1 MSIPF
6 QPQERDR
13 RADEL
18 LGEFP
23 RQLFV
28 DPFYAA
34 CELVDRYSLEWAL
47 EIAQA
52 LDFPRTSLPEFRVE
66 DLQQTFHVGSEWVP
80 TLTWLLDRLSMGGSL
95 ERQPGSAVTYR
106 LCGPLRAPER
116 EPLQAMARE
125 LGCGLS
131 RTLALF
137 DAAGQIWASVL
148 RGECRAEDW
157 LFAPQRIGLWVDYF
171 HNENRTYAI
180 SNDLTALAAV
190 HRLPRERTWR
200 VLEVGAGAGSATLS
214 FLETMERLGQ
224 LESIESFWV
233 TEPATFFRRRAEREL
248 RHRFPSLPFEFRPL
262 DIDDAFPPQGLSGV
276 FDLVFGVN
284 VFHVAKNVSLALRH
298 VRQVL
303 KPGGWLVAGECFR
316 LFPGQPVPAELVFQ
330 LLRSFREV
338 ELDPILRPAPGF
350 LLPESWIQLFE
361 AAGLQ
366 EVAVLPDLRKMRE
379 FYPRFFSGVIVGREP
394 NDASEAG
401 R

>member
-1 MSIPF
+1 VSVSF
-6 QPQERDR
+6 QPRERDR

-23 RQLFV
+23 SQLFD

-47 EIAQA
+47 EIAQG
-52 LDFPRTSLPEFRVE
+52 LDFPRASLPEFRME
-66 DLQQTFHVGSEWVP
+66 DLQQAFRLGSEWAP
-80 TLTWLLDRLSMGGSL
+80 ALSWLLDRLSMGGSL

-106 LCGPLRAPER
+106 LCGPLRAPQR
-116 EPLQAMARE
+116 EPLQAMARD
-125 LGCGLS
+125 LGCGLL

-137 DAAGQIWASVL
+137 DAAGQVWASVL

-157 LFAPQRIGLWVDYF
+157 LFSPQRIGLWVDYF

-180 SNDLTALAAV
+180 NNHLTALAAV
-190 HRLPRERTWR
+190 HRLPRGKPWR

-214 FLETMERLGQ
+214 FLETIERLGQ

-248 RHRFPSLPFEFRPL
+248 RQRFPSLPFEFRPL
-262 DIDDAFPPQGLSGV
+262 DIDHAFSPQGLLGT

-284 VFHVAKNVSLALRH
+284 VFHVAKNVSSSLRH
-298 VRQVL
+298 VRQAL
-303 KPGGWLVAGECFR
+303 KPGGWLVAGECIR

-330 LLRSFREV
+330 LLCSFREV

-350 LLPESWIQLFE
+350 LLPESWIRLFE
-361 AAGLQ
+361 AVGFE
-366 EVAVLPDLRKMRE
+366 EVAVLPNLRKMRE
-379 FYPRFFSGVIVGREP
+379 IYPRFFSGVIVGREP
-394 NDASEAG
+394 NGA
-401 R
+401 